1 MLRALCLT
9 LLALL
14 LGACASAPPGEGDR
28 SQGRGEVR
36 DFTLNGRL
44 ALRQP
49 ERSDLLLME
58 WRHQGD
64 RDRIA
69 LSTPLGGQVA
79 LLEEQP
85 GHVRLTVPDRKPV
98 EAADDDALM
107 QSLLGYSLP
116 VGRLSAWVLGR
127 VPVQG
132 SADSADPLAMGTAA
146 PDAPAQPAGT
156 TAPGADRVQ
165 HFAQAGWN
173 GSLQR
178 WRPVGESS
186 LPGLIT
192 VARQGLQL
200 RLVVDQWTV
209 VRGEPR

>member
-1 MLRALCLT
+1 MLRAFCLT
-9 LLALL
+9 LLVLL
-14 LGACASAPPGEGDR
+14 LGACAAVPPIQEDR
-28 SQGRGEVR
+28 SQGQGEVR
-36 DFTLNGRL
+36 DFTLSGRL

-58 WRHQGD
+58 WRHQGE

-69 LSTPLGGQVA
+69 LSTPLGSQVA

-116 VGRLSAWVLGR
+116 VGELSAWVLGR
-127 VPVQG
+127 VPQADAPG
-132 SADSADPLAMGTAA
+132 STERGGTAA
-146 PDAPAQPAGT
+146 TDAPAQPAGEAAAGT
-156 TAPGADRVQ
+156 DRVQ
-165 HFAQAGWN
+165 HFVQAGWS

-209 VRGEPR
+209 VRGEQR